1 MHSQSTPKYKRAVSQ
16 RKSIKVKY
24 TASQHISIKEKYA
37 ATQRISIKRKIYS
50 QSMHNYKREIYSQST
65 HSMKEKYTVSQ
76 ITAKLEFLL
85 YIFRQTKISKT
96 SKILPSTSEQLV
108 P

>member
-1 MHSQSTPKYKRAVSQ
+1 
-16 RKSIKVKY
+16 
-24 TASQHISIKEKYA
+24 
-37 ATQRISIKRKIYS
+37 
-50 QSMHNYKREIYSQST
+50 MHNYKREIYSQST

-108 P
+108 PWAQLQSK